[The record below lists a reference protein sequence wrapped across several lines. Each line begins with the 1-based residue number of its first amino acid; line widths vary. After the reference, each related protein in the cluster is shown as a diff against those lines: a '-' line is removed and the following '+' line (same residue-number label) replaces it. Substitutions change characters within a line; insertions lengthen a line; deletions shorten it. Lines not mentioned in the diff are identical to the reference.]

1 MPGVKAKFKNRASA
15 RFLNFV
21 FFLFNE
27 SVTSMPEA
35 SLPPFLS
42 PIPGFHMA
50 TRAKFGLES
59 LGLRLRLGYAYLL
72 TYFKLQ
78 LLGTEVI

>member
-1 MPGVKAKFKNRASA
+1 
-15 RFLNFV
+15 
-21 FFLFNE
+21 
-27 SVTSMPEA
+27 MPEA
-35 SLPPFLS
+35 SLPPFLG

-72 TYFKLQ
+72 YLN
-78 LLGTEVI
+78 LLVEAVSIYIYLLL